1 MFVYYTYLLL
11 ALILCVKRGY
21 QSPWIFARDAIFRL
35 LASSTHTSVAASRDA
50 KLVQK
55 HFYSSKGRA
64 RDAVATY

>member
-11 ALILCVKRGY
+11 ALMCVKRGY

-50 KLVQK
+50 RLVQK
-55 HFYSSKGRA
+55 YFYSSKGRA
-64 RDAVATY
+64 RDAVAMY